1 MKRPLPHIIAVYN
14 CNAFGLDA
22 KVYDKI
28 YGSKGYDL
36 YADYCKANETDNL
49 ETEILDQ
56 SEFRRIDKSKYY
68 EINKEELGTIYEYK
82 ANKMLTFQIAKKEIS
97 RLNRVLQLCDLD
109 PSELTEK
116 DKKSLE
122 PYSVF
127 MLKAKKEILK
137 DIDYVN
143 KCVDL
148 CKAKTFYQV

>member
-14 CNAFGLDA
+14 CSAFGLDA

-68 EINKEELGTIYEYK
+68 EINKEKFKEYRK
-82 ANKMLTFQIAKKEIS
+82 INKDKILENGNLNDIGKIMHEHWQYKKERSKFMTNNKINH
-97 RLNRVLQLCDLD
+97 LYNIAINNGALGGKLIGAGGGGFLMF
-109 PSELTEK
+109 
-116 DKKSLE
+116 
-122 PYSVF
+122 YSVH
-127 MLKAKKEILK
+127 
-137 DIDYVN
+137 
-143 KCVDL
+143 
-148 CKAKTFYQV
+148 